1 MIKLQRIHCYR
12 ETFPCLV
19 VEQFQLGLLPWK
31 NDLRRWFICNSE
43 AHCQLAEP
51 YVLWKSR
58 LIGLIIPLLK
68 DFLISSKEL
77 KQEMRALVRKPFFFT
92 VRITNCMN

>member
-19 VEQFQLGLLPWK
+19 VEQFQLGLLTWK
-31 NDLRRWFICNSE
+31 DDLRRWLICNSE
-43 AHCQLAEP
+43 T
-51 YVLWKSR
+51 
-58 LIGLIIPLLK
+58 
-68 DFLISSKEL
+68 SSLEVTVDRTYYPTFKRFSDQQQRTSVKEL
-77 KQEMRALVRKPFFFT
+77 KQEERAVVRKPFSFT